1 MIDRRQIQR
10 TGLTLAIGAVGGTV
24 LGGFGLPAGW
34 LTGAMV
40 AVAVA
45 AVAGTQVEIPK
56 GLRNV
61 AFVVTGSF
69 LGTSVSPELVSE
81 LPRWPISLGVLI
93 VNLMVLQWAAQ
104 TFLHRVCNWDRQT
117 AFFAAIPGMLSYVI
131 ALALPTRADT
141 SRVAVSQTIRIFLLV
156 ALLPKTVSLIGTVE
170 PGAAAPAA
178 TLAGIVVTLA
188 GGTLGGVLFS
198 FIGIP
203 AAPLLGAL
211 LVSGILHGTGLI
223 SGGLAQPLLIAAY
236 IVLGSV
242 VGSRFAGTTVMMLW
256 SMAGASLGAFA
267 VTMSVAVLGALVAGW
282 LTDQPLSQM
291 ILAFAPG
298 GIDVMTIMAFALHLD
313 AAFVAAHQL
322 ARFLMIAVYAPLLM
336 KRNVAINRRQ
346 RIEAGVS
353 RRPAG
358 TRRRG
363 HCRSPSA
370 SLAPAR
376 PGLRSAAG
384 RSWSTR

>member
-1 MIDRRQIQR
+1 MIDRRR
-10 TGLTLAIGAVGGTV
+10 TLRTLLTLAVGALGGT
-24 LGGFGLPAGW
+24 LFGLLGLPAGW
-34 LTGAMV
+34 LTGSMV

-45 AVAGTQVEIPK
+45 AVAGTEVEIPT

-69 LGTSVSPELVSE
+69 LGSSVSPELISE
-81 LPRWPISLGVLI
+81 LPRWPISLAVLI

-117 AFFAAIPGMLSYVI
+117 AFFAAIPGLTSYVI

-141 SRVAVSQTIRIFLLV
+141 ARIAVSQTIRIFLLV
-156 ALLPKTVSLIGTVE
+156 AFLPKAVSLVSAVQPGT
-170 PGAAAPAA
+170 AAPAA
-178 TLAGIVVTLA
+178 TLSAIVVTLA
-188 GGTLGGVLFS
+188 GGTLGGLVFS

-223 SGGLAQPLLIAAY
+223 SGAPAQPLMVAAY

-242 VGSRFAGTTVMMLW
+242 VGSRFAGTTVKMLW
-256 SMAGASLGAFA
+256 AMAGASLGAFA
-267 VTMSVAVLGALVAGW
+267 ISMSVAVLGAVVAGW
-282 LTDQPLSQM
+282 LTDQPISQM

-322 ARFLMIAVYAPLLM
+322 ARFLMIAVYAPLLS
-336 KRNVAINRRQ
+336 KRS
-346 RIEAGVS
+346 G
-353 RRPAG
+353 G
-358 TRRRG
+358 
-363 HCRSPSA
+363 
-370 SLAPAR
+370 R
-376 PGLRSAAG
+376 PGEENE
-384 RSWSTR
+384 

>member
-1 MIDRRQIQR
+1 MIDRRRIVR
-10 TGLTLAIGAVGGTV
+10 VAVTLAIGAVGGAIFG
-24 LGGFGLPAGW
+24 LLGLPAGW
-34 LTGAMV
+34 LTGGMV
-40 AVAVA
+40 AVAIA
-45 AVAGTQVEIPK
+45 AVAGTEVEIPA

-61 AFVVTGSF
+61 AFVVVGSF
-69 LGTSVSPELVSE
+69 LGTSVSPELVGE

-104 TFLHRVCNWDRQT
+104 TFLHRVCRWDRQT
-117 AFFAAIPGMLSYVI
+117 AFFAAIPGLLSYVI

-141 SRVAVSQTIRIFLLV
+141 SRIAVSQTIRIFLLV
-156 ALLPKTVSLIGTVE
+156 VFLPKAVELIGTAE

-178 TLAGIVVTLA
+178 TLAAIAVTLA
-188 GGTLGGVLFS
+188 GGALGGVAFS

-211 LVSGILHGTGLI
+211 LVSGILHGSGLI
-223 SGGLAQPLLIAAY
+223 GGGLAQPLMIAAY
-236 IVLGSV
+236 IVLGSL
-242 VGSRFAGTTVMMLW
+242 VGSRFAGTTLKML
-256 SMAGASLGAFA
+256 SAMAGASLGAFA
-267 VTMSVAVLGALVAGW
+267 VTMGVAALGAMIAAW

-336 KRNVAINRRQ
+336 KR
-346 RIEAGVS
+346 GD
-353 RRPAG
+353 G
-358 TRRRG
+358 K
-363 HCRSPSA
+363 
-370 SLAPAR
+370 
-376 PGLRSAAG
+376 AAEDV
-384 RSWSTR
+384 